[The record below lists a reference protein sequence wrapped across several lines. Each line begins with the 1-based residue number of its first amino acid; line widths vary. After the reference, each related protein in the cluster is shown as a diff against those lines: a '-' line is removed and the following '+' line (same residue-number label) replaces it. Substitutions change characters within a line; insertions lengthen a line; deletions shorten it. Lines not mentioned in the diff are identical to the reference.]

1 MARKR
6 MSYADHA
13 WLRMDQ
19 PDNLMII
26 TGMMTFD
33 APLELAELRA
43 KTALMVQRFRRFRQR
58 MRASRLP
65 FRRPYWEDD
74 PNFDLDA
81 HVQPI
86 TLPEPADKRVLQEL
100 ISLIMGRPLDYDRP
114 LWMFYLV
121 ENYLGGSALIGR
133 MHHSI
138 ADGIALMQV
147 LLSMTELNPPVAPAD
162 GPADGPEDGP
172 ETDGAEPEA
181 ASPTRL
187 LPRTSQAAAVDT
199 SEWALHDLVDE
210 GRKLLADREYARL
223 RARQGFKLAA
233 AVGRLALR
241 WPDPPSL
248 FKGPLSTSKRAA
260 WSEPIDLA
268 QVKHIGKSL
277 HATVNDVLLATLAG
291 ALGRYLDEVDP
302 QAELQKIRGIIPV
315 NLRPLEL
322 DDDLGNKF
330 GLVFLSLPIGVAD
343 PLERL
348 LRVKRNMDDLK
359 SSVEPAATFVVLN
372 VMGAVPDPV
381 EELATRFFDTKGTT
395 IITNVP
401 GPQMPLYLTGVRI
414 KTVMAWVPQSSRISL
429 GMSLISYDGQVWLG
443 VATDEGLVPDPETI
457 VANFQLEFDAL
468 CASEAD
474 LPDQAAEGLATLQPA
489 LARLESAMD
498 KLDALL
504 ADGSGASSDGAGP
517 QAAPQDN
524 PQDPAASS
532 EA

>member
-26 TGMMTFD
+26 TGMMTCD
-33 APLELAELRA
+33 APLELAELKA
-43 KTALMVQRFRRFRQR
+43 KIALMVLRFRRFRQR

-147 LLSMTELNPPVAPAD
+147 LLSMTELSPPV
-162 GPADGPEDGP
+162 GPADGP
-172 ETDGAEPEA
+172 ETDGAQPETA
-181 ASPTRL
+181 PPTKL
-187 LPRTSQAAAVDT
+187 LPRTSQTAAVDT
-199 SEWALHDLVDE
+199 SEWALHDLIDE

-223 RARQGFKLAA
+223 RARQGFKFAA
-233 AVGRLALR
+233 AVGRVALR

-268 QVKHIGKSL
+268 QVKQIGKSL
-277 HATVNDVLLATLAG
+277 QATVNDVLLATLAG

-348 LRVKRNMDDLK
+348 LRVKKNMDDLK

-372 VMGAVPDPV
+372 VLGAMPDPV
-381 EELATRFFDTKGTT
+381 EELATRFFDTKGTA

-414 KTVMAWVPQSSRISL
+414 KNLMAWVPQSSRISL

-468 CASEAD
+468 CASEPN

-504 ADGSGASSDGAGP
+504 AEGKGVSADGADP
-517 QAAPQDN
+517 QAAPQDIPQETPQDT